1 MKELIEDYKRRLATV
16 TLALLNMKDKSGS
29 IQDIKK
35 FERLTTKASGYNTI
49 IAELEKVMREGIS
62 TSEIFCIQTWYGQSI
77 DRVYLDK
84 EIAQQQADEDRARW
98 RKHRR
103 DILKDLSEEEFE
115 KYYEQE
121 SRSFIYKVQD
131 LQDAISDIKEDGI
144 MEERHQENY

>member
-16 TLALLNMKDKSGS
+16 NLALLKMKDSGS
-29 IQDIKK
+29 VQDIKK
-35 FERLTTKASGYNTI
+35 FERLTTKASGYRTI

-98 RKHRR
+98 KASRR
-103 DILKDLSEEEFE
+103 AILKDLNDEEFE
-115 KYYEQE
+115 KYYKEE

>member
-16 TLALLNMKDKSGS
+16 NLALLKMKDSGS
-29 IQDIKK
+29 VQDIKK
-35 FERLTTKASGYNTI
+35 FERLTTKASGYRTI

-77 DRVYLDK
+77 ERVYLDK
-84 EIAQQQADEDRARW
+84 EIAQRQAYEDRARW

-115 KYYEQE
+115 KYYKEE